1 MMIWESVVF
10 PNSIKRIWVLKASV
24 DKKGNKQRITTHGKS
39 SFMTGSNVYLT
50 RKVWLNL
57 CVIGSFHV
65 GIIYLHDELK
75 ELDLCWIRLTP
86 VIIIRM
92 TQWLK
97 SCVHFLNVWGN
108 IFKMV
113 QISKDTGIQHIIET
127 LMVWASNNAEMDH
140 IRPTRG
146 HKSSEWWSCQK
157 TRDKS

>member
-1 MMIWESVVF
+1 MSFESYRWQ
-10 PNSIKRIWVLKASV
+10 KRKYAKMAAHS
-24 DKKGNKQRITTHGKS
+24 KS

-50 RKVWLNL
+50 RKGWLNL

-108 IFKMV
+108 ICKMV
-113 QISKDTGIQHIIET
+113 QISKDTGIQHIIES
-127 LMVWASNNAEMDH
+127 LMLPVCNVLK
-140 IRPTRG
+140 
-146 HKSSEWWSCQK
+146 HKSNSPFFVNWLIRQINKNCCWWS
-157 TRDKS
+157 